1 MLKIKLLGTLTGSG
15 RNTKNNGSLIM
26 KKSYLKPAIAMS
38 LIFTISVFSD
48 DLIPNIK
55 PIKSNEIKSVMFVGH
70 SFFYY
75 NNSLHNHLGKLI
87 KADPEI
93 GDIKRRSITING
105 SSLSWHNVES
115 YLNNQDI
122 GSFKIDANKDNSYIQ
137 YDETN
142 VDAVIMADCSLC
154 PIHPKTKEAFYSYVA
169 KHSKT
174 IRENKAE
181 PILFMTW
188 GYKNKPTMY
197 KKLKK
202 EFLRAANLNNLLVV
216 PAGEAFDLGNKS
228 HPEINL
234 YTSDNRHPSEE
245 GTYLAASVVFATLF
259 GHRTEGNI
267 GVGNIDPSVAI
278 KLQRIADKTVSEF
291 FNLQL
296 K

>member
-1 MLKIKLLGTLTGSG
+1 MRVKL
-15 RNTKNNGSLIM
+15 NN
-26 KKSYLKPAIAMS
+26 AFIAVS
-38 LIFTISVFSD
+38 LIFAISVSPE

-55 PIKSNEIKSVMFVGH
+55 PTKSNDIKSVMFVGH

-93 GDIKRRSITING
+93 EDIKRRSITING

-115 YLNNQDI
+115 YLSNPNI
-122 GSFKIDANKDNSYIQ
+122 GSFKIDANKDISYIQ
-137 YDETN
+137 YDEAS

-174 IRENKAE
+174 IRKNKAE

-202 EFLRAANLNNLLVV
+202 EFLRAANLNNLLLI

-234 YTSDNRHPSEE
+234 YTTDNRHPSEE

-259 GHRTEGNI
+259 GRSTEGNI
-267 GVGNIDPSVAI
+267 GVGNIEPSVAI
-278 KLQRIADKTVSEF
+278 KLQKIADKTVSEF
-291 FNLQL
+291 FNIQL

>member
-1 MLKIKLLGTLTGSG
+1 M
-15 RNTKNNGSLIM
+15 KNL
-26 KKSYLKPAIAMS
+26 YLKLAIAMS
-38 LIFTISVFSD
+38 LIFAISAFSN

-93 GDIKRRSITING
+93 RDIKSRSITING

>member
-1 MLKIKLLGTLTGSG
+1 LLKMRIKLS
-15 RNTKNNGSLIM
+15 NAFISV
-26 KKSYLKPAIAMS
+26 S
-38 LIFTISVFSD
+38 LIFAIFVSSE

-55 PIKSNEIKSVMFVGH
+55 STKSDDIKSLMFVGH

-105 SSLSWHNVES
+105 SSLSWHNIES
-115 YLNNQDI
+115 YLSNQNI
-122 GSFKIDANKDNSYIQ
+122 GSFKIDANKDNSYIE
-137 YDETN
+137 YDETS
-142 VDAVIMADCSLC
+142 VDAVVMADCSLC
-154 PIHPKTKEAFYSYVA
+154 PIHPKTKEAFYSYIA

-174 IRENKAE
+174 IRKNKAE

-202 EFLRAANLNNLLVV
+202 EFLRAANLNNLLVI
-216 PAGEAFDLGNKS
+216 PAGEAFDLGNRS
-228 HPEINL
+228 LPEINL

-259 GHRTEGNI
+259 GRSTEGNSGI
-267 GVGNIDPSVAI
+267 GNIEPSVAI

>member
-1 MLKIKLLGTLTGSG
+1 MRIKL
-15 RNTKNNGSLIM
+15 NN
-26 KKSYLKPAIAMS
+26 AFIAVS
-38 LIFTISVFSD
+38 LIFAISVSSE

-55 PIKSNEIKSVMFVGH
+55 STKLNDIKSVMFVGH

-87 KADPEI
+87 KADPQI

-115 YLNNQDI
+115 YLSNENI
-122 GSFKIDANKDNSYIQ
+122 GSFKIDANKDNSYIE
-137 YDETN
+137 YDETS
-142 VDAVIMADCSLC
+142 VDVVIMADCSLC
-154 PIHPKTKEAFYSYVA
+154 PIHPKTKEAFYEYVA
-169 KHSKT
+169 RHSKT
-174 IRENKAE
+174 IRKYKAE

-188 GYKNKPTMY
+188 GYKNKPSMY

-202 EFLRAANLNNLLVV
+202 EFLKVANLNNLLVI

-259 GHRTEGNI
+259 GRSTEGNLGI
-267 GVGNIDPSVAI
+267 GNIEPSVAI

-291 FNLQL
+291 FNIQL

>member
-1 MLKIKLLGTLTGSG
+1 MFIRLNQI
-15 RNTKNNGSLIM
+15 LI
-26 KKSYLKPAIAMS
+26 AIS
-38 LIFTISVFSD
+38 LIFAISVFSD
-48 DLIPNIK
+48 NLIPNVK
-55 PIKSNEIKSVMFVGH
+55 SKKSNEIKSIMFVGH

-87 KADPEI
+87 KSDPEI

-115 YLNNQDI
+115 YLSNPNI
-122 GSFKIDANKDNSYIQ
+122 GSFKIDANKDNSYIE
-137 YDETN
+137 YDETS
-142 VDAVIMADCSLC
+142 VDVVIMADCSLC
-154 PIHPKTKEAFYSYVA
+154 PIHPKTKEAFFSYVA

-174 IRENKAE
+174 IRKNEAE

-188 GYKNKPTMY
+188 GYKNKPSMY

-202 EFLRAANLNNLLVV
+202 EFLRTANLNNLLLI
-216 PAGEAFDLGNKS
+216 PAGEAFDIVNKS

-259 GHRTEGNI
+259 GRGTAGNI
-267 GVGNIDPSVAI
+267 GVGNIEPSVAI
-278 KLQRIADKTVSEF
+278 KLQRIADKAVSEF
-291 FNLQL
+291 FNIQL

>member
-1 MLKIKLLGTLTGSG
+1 MRIKLS
-15 RNTKNNGSLIM
+15 NAFISV
-26 KKSYLKPAIAMS
+26 S
-38 LIFTISVFSD
+38 LIFAIFVSSE

-55 PIKSNEIKSVMFVGH
+55 STKSDDIKSLMFVGH

-87 KADPEI
+87 KADSQI

-115 YLNNQDI
+115 YLSNENI
-122 GSFKIDANKDNSYIQ
+122 GSFKIDANKDNSYIE
-137 YDETN
+137 YDETF
-142 VDAVIMADCSLC
+142 VDVVIMSDCSLC
-154 PIHPKTKEAFYSYVA
+154 PIHPKTKEAFYAYVA

-174 IRENKAE
+174 IRKNKAE

-202 EFLRAANLNNLLVV
+202 EFLRAANLNNLLVI
-216 PAGEAFDLGNKS
+216 PAGEAFDHGNKF

-259 GHRTEGNI
+259 GRSTEGNLGI
-267 GVGNIDPSVAI
+267 GNIEPLVAI

-291 FNLQL
+291 FNIQL

>member
-1 MLKIKLLGTLTGSG
+1 MRIKLNNAFIVVGLFFAISVSSDDLNLKIKS
-15 RNTKNNGSLIM
+15 
-26 KKSYLKPAIAMS
+26 P
-38 LIFTISVFSD
+38 
-48 DLIPNIK
+48 
-55 PIKSNEIKSVMFVGH
+55 KSNDVKSVMFVGH

-115 YLNNQDI
+115 YLSNKNI
-122 GSFKIDANKDNSYIQ
+122 GSFKIDANKDNSYIE
-137 YDETN
+137 YNETS
-142 VDAVIMADCSLC
+142 VDSVIMADCSLC

-174 IRENKAE
+174 IRKNKAE
-181 PILFMTW
+181 PMLFMTW

-202 EFLRAANLNNLLVV
+202 EFLKVANLNNLLLI
-216 PAGEAFDLGNKS
+216 PAGEAFDLGNKL

-245 GTYLAASVVFATLF
+245 GTYLAASVIFVTLF
-259 GHRTEGNI
+259 GRSTEGNT
-267 GVGNIDPSVAI
+267 GVGNIEPSVAI

-291 FNLQL
+291 FNIQL

>member
-1 MLKIKLLGTLTGSG
+1 MIIRLNHIF
-15 RNTKNNGSLIM
+15 I
-26 KKSYLKPAIAMS
+26 AIS
-38 LIFTISVFSD
+38 LIFAISVFSD

-55 PIKSNEIKSVMFVGH
+55 SIKSNEINSVMFVGH

-75 NNSLHNHLGKLI
+75 NNSLHNYLGKLI

-93 GDIKRRSITING
+93 GDIKTRSITING

-115 YLNNQDI
+115 YLSNPNI
-122 GSFKIDANKDNSYIQ
+122 GSFKIDANKDNSYIE
-137 YDETN
+137 YDKTG

-154 PIHPKTKEAFYSYVA
+154 PIHPKTKEAFYTYVA

-174 IRENKAE
+174 IRKSKAE

-188 GYKNKPTMY
+188 GYKNKPRMY

-202 EFLRAANLNNLLVV
+202 EFLRAANLNNLLVI
-216 PAGEAFDLGNKS
+216 PAGEAFDLGNKL

-245 GTYLAASVVFATLF
+245 GTYLAASVVFVTLF

-267 GVGNIDPSVAI
+267 GIGNIDPSVAI

>member
-1 MLKIKLLGTLTGSG
+1 MRIKL
-15 RNTKNNGSLIM
+15 NDAFIVV
-26 KKSYLKPAIAMS
+26 S
-38 LIFTISVFSD
+38 LIFAISVSSE

-55 PIKSNEIKSVMFVGH
+55 STKSNDIKSVMFVGH

-87 KADPEI
+87 KADPQI

-115 YLNNQDI
+115 YLSNKNI
-122 GSFKIDANKDNSYIQ
+122 GSFKIDANRDNSYIE
-137 YDETN
+137 YDETS
-142 VDAVIMADCSLC
+142 VDVVIMADCSLC
-154 PIHPKTKEAFYSYVA
+154 PIHPKTKEAFYGYVA

-174 IRENKAE
+174 IRKNKAE

-188 GYKNKPTMY
+188 GYKNKPSMY

-202 EFLRAANLNNLLVV
+202 EFLKVANLNNLLVI

-259 GHRTEGNI
+259 GRSTESNLGIGNI
-267 GVGNIDPSVAI
+267 EPSVAI

-291 FNLQL
+291 FNIQL

>member
-1 MLKIKLLGTLTGSG
+1 MLIKQIHV
-15 RNTKNNGSLIM
+15 LI
-26 KKSYLKPAIAMS
+26 LIS
-38 LIFTISVFSD
+38 LIFAISVLSD
-48 DLIPNIK
+48 DPIPNTK
-55 PIKSNEIKSVMFVGH
+55 PLKSNEIKSVMFVGH

-87 KADPEI
+87 EADPEI

-105 SSLSWHNVES
+105 SSLSWHNVKS
-115 YLNNQDI
+115 YLNNPNI
-122 GSFKIDANKDNSYIQ
+122 GSFQIDTNKDNSFTEYN
-137 YDETN
+137 EVS
-142 VDAVIMADCSLC
+142 VDAVIISDCSLC

-174 IRENKAE
+174 IRKNEAE

-188 GYKNKPTMY
+188 GYKNKPKMY

-202 EFLRAANLNNLLVV
+202 EFLRAANLNNLLLI

-234 YTSDNRHPSEE
+234 YTRDNRHPSEE

-259 GHRTEGNI
+259 GRSTEGNI
-267 GVGNIDPSVAI
+267 GVGNIEPSVAI
-278 KLQRIADKTVSEF
+278 KLQKIADKTVSEF
-291 FNLQL
+291 FKIQL

>member
-1 MLKIKLLGTLTGSG
+1 MFIKL
-15 RNTKNNGSLIM
+15 NHALIV
-26 KKSYLKPAIAMS
+26 IN
-38 LIFTISVFSD
+38 LIFAISVFSD
-48 DLIPNIK
+48 DLIPNTK
-55 PIKSNEIKSVMFVGH
+55 PLKSNEIKSVMFVGH

-87 KADPEI
+87 NGDHKI

-115 YLNNQDI
+115 YLSNPNI
-122 GSFKIDANKDNSYIQ
+122 GSFKIDTNKDNSFTEYG
-137 YDETN
+137 EVS
-142 VDAVIMADCSLC
+142 VDAVIISDCSLC
-154 PIHPKTKEAFYSYVA
+154 PIHSKTKEAFYSYVA

-174 IRENKAE
+174 IRTNEAE

-188 GYKNKPTMY
+188 GYKNKPKMY

-202 EFLRAANLNNLLVV
+202 EFLRAANLNNLLLI

-228 HPEINL
+228 NPEINL

-267 GVGNIDPSVAI
+267 GVGNIEPSVAI
-278 KLQRIADKTVSEF
+278 KLQKIADKTVSEF
-291 FNLQL
+291 FNIQL